1 MKNSTIFTFTVL
13 TTGLLVFV
21 TLREEKKAFRLAP
34 VIPVAAVETSQVA
47 EISKP
52 FEVQTRAPS
61 SIAHTTSVSSTQTRA
76 TNDTSGGTSV
86 GGPAPTQVQVASE
99 TATDAT
105 TLHFHLSDEIL
116 GTMEHAGAEL
126 RQYASAEPTGAGWRI
141 ELYPADKIFAKAG
154 FHNGQIITLAELQV
168 RSDDAEQGR
177 LAQRMV
183 DVLRM
188 IER

>member
-13 TTGLLVFV
+13 TAGLLVWV
-21 TLREEKKAFRLAP
+21 TLREEKNAFRRAP
-34 VIPVAAVETSQVA
+34 VIPVAAIEASQLAET
-47 EISKP
+47 SKP
-52 FEVQTRAPS
+52 FEVLTRAPS
-61 SIAHTTSVSSTQTRA
+61 SIARTTSGSPGKGSIGA
-76 TNDTSGGTSV
+76 SGPTT
-86 GGPAPTQVQVASE
+86 TQVQVASD
-99 TATDAT
+99 TGTDAA

-154 FHNGQIITLAELQV
+154 FHNGQIITLAELQA
-168 RSDDAEQGR
+168 RSDDAEQAR